1 MSEIKILLMILTL
14 TSVHPLVLIWLM
26 ISIRKNR
33 ILRLIISHFTGS
45 SGKNKISRKEDQQD
59 FQQFEVRRG
68 ENSMRKTGLGWQ
80 STKLL
85 RSRERFLSCW
95 TLSRLVGCNID
106 CLVAAVSFDRY
117 KARLISKKKR
127 KKKKENSLMFLTN
140 DAVSSTYAR
149 DENHGTLIG
158 PFPIRYN

>member
-14 TSVHPLVLIWLM
+14 TSVHPLVLTWLM

-68 ENSMRKTGLGWQ
+68 ESSMRKTGLGWQ
-80 STKLL
+80 STKLP

-127 KKKKENSLMFLTN
+127 KKKGKFIN
-140 DAVSSTYAR
+140 VSNQWCGIIDVRAWWKPWNVNRPLSY
-149 DENHGTLIG
+149 
-158 PFPIRYN
+158 PI

>member
-14 TSVHPLVLIWLM
+14 TSVHPLVLTWLM

-45 SGKNKISRKEDQQD
+45 SGKNKISRKED

-68 ENSMRKTGLGWQ
+68 ESSMRKTGLDWQ
-80 STKLL
+80 STKLP

-127 KKKKENSLMFLTN
+127 KKKKGKFIN
-140 DAVSSTYAR
+140 VS
-149 DENHGTLIG
+149 NQ
-158 PFPIRYN
+158 

>member
-14 TSVHPLVLIWLM
+14 TSVHPLVLTWLM

-45 SGKNKISRKEDQQD
+45 SGKNKISRKED

-68 ENSMRKTGLGWQ
+68 KSSMRKTGLGWQ
-80 STKLL
+80 STKLP

-127 KKKKENSLMFLTN
+127 KKKENSLMFPTN

>member
-14 TSVHPLVLIWLM
+14 TSVHPLVLTWLM

-45 SGKNKISRKEDQQD
+45 SGKNKISRKED

-68 ENSMRKTGLGWQ
+68 ESSMRKTGLGWQ
-80 STKLL
+80 STKLP

-127 KKKKENSLMFLTN
+127 KKKRKI
-140 DAVSSTYAR
+140 
-149 DENHGTLIG
+149 H
-158 PFPIRYN
+158 

>member
-14 TSVHPLVLIWLM
+14 TSVHPLVLTWLM

-45 SGKNKISRKEDQQD
+45 SGKNKISRKED

-68 ENSMRKTGLGWQ
+68 ESSMRKTGLDWQ
-80 STKLL
+80 STKLP

-127 KKKKENSLMFLTN
+127 KKKRKI
-140 DAVSSTYAR
+140 
-149 DENHGTLIG
+149 H
-158 PFPIRYN
+158 